1 VNETPRETGRTP
13 AGRTDG
19 PGRPEDDAP
28 GGEPEA
34 ASAPPGSPEAF
45 PARPEDPLAGFV
57 PPDPDEPAPLELGR
71 AVGDVRPWG
80 SVVLLLAWGLVFAW
94 FSARGV
100 VGQGAALFAWGAD
113 AAGRPALETAWRVIA
128 CTFLH
133 AGALHIALNAVSLLM
148 FGPAVEALYSR
159 AGFWTVYVGGGA
171 TASLASLAWR
181 TWRHA
186 EAGLSVGAS
195 GAVFALGGAMIAAAV
210 RLRGRLAVGRAR
222 ALGASALFL
231 VAQALASGFQ
241 ELGTD
246 NAAHAGGLAAGVV
259 LGLLAPMSE
268 RLEGRRPGWPG
279 RTVGV
284 LAATALVAA
293 FVVSVV
299 SGLRAGF

>member
-1 VNETPRETGRTP
+1 MSESPPEGDRTP
-13 AGRTDG
+13 AGRADR
-19 PGRPEDDAP
+19 PGRPDDDAP
-28 GGEPEA
+28 AREPEA
-34 ASAPPGSPEAF
+34 AAGPVGSADASPPRA
-45 PARPEDPLAGFV
+45 EDPLAGFV
-57 PPDPDEPAPLELGR
+57 PPDPDEPPPLELGR

-80 SVVLLLAWGLVFAW
+80 SLVLLLGWGLVFAW

-100 VGQGAALFAWGAD
+100 VGQGAALYAWGAD
-113 AAGRPALETAWRVIA
+113 AAGRPALETAWRVLA

-133 AGALHIALNAVSLLM
+133 AGALHVTLNAVSLLM
-148 FGPAVEALYSR
+148 FGPAVEAVYSR
-159 AGFWTVYVGGGA
+159 AGFWTVYVGGGTA
-171 TASLASLAWR
+171 ASLASLAWR

-241 ELGTD
+241 ELATD
-246 NAAHAGGLAAGVV
+246 NAAHAGGLLAGLV
-259 LGLLAPMSE
+259 LGAFAPLSG
-268 RLEGRRPGWPG
+268 RLEGRGPGGAG
-279 RTVGV
+279 RALGV

>member
-1 VNETPRETGRTP
+1 VNETPREAGRAPDGRT
-13 AGRTDG
+13 GG

-28 GGEPEA
+28 RGVPEA
-34 ASAPPGSPEAF
+34 PSAPPGPPEAS

-57 PPDPDEPAPLELGR
+57 PPDPDEPPPLELGR

-133 AGALHIALNAVSLLM
+133 AGALHVLLNAVSLLM
-148 FGPAVEALYSR
+148 FGPAVEAVFSR

-181 TWRHA
+181 VWRHA

-195 GAVFALGGAMIAAAV
+195 GAVFALGGAMIAAAI

-241 ELGTD
+241 EMGTD
-246 NAAHAGGLAAGVV
+246 NAAHAGGLATGVM
-259 LGLLAPMSE
+259 LGLLAPLSE

-284 LAATALVAA
+284 LAAAALVAA
-293 FVVSVV
+293 FVVSVI